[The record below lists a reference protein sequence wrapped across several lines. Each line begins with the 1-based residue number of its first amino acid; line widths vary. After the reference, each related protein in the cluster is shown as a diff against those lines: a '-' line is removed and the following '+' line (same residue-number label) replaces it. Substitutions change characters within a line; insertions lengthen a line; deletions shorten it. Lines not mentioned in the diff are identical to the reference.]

1 MKQEAFERL
10 GLPSTEAAQDSR
22 RALGNI
28 TLARQDARDVWAWR
42 RADSFW
48 QDVRIGARALRRFPG
63 FTVIAVLT
71 LALGIGANTAIFSA
85 VRAVLLRPLPYG
97 QPDELAMLWSDDTK
111 RGLHEAPTSSLLAS
125 DWRRESRAFA
135 DMAIFSANAA
145 ILTGTDIP
153 ERTVT
158 AFASANLFSLLRV
171 PTAVGRTFSPDEEQ
185 HAERVAVI
193 SHGLWQRRFGGSP
206 DVVGKTIEIDGDM
219 NSSKKGPRTVRV
231 VGVMPADFYFPNK
244 TVQVW
249 EPATVYWRWENEST
263 ERFSTSA
270 RRWGVVG
277 RLAPPATAREAQN
290 EMANV
295 GQRLAQA
302 HPVTDADF
310 PGFGITVV
318 PMLDHVVSRQLQLAL
333 WVLLAAVGCVLLIA
347 CTNVANLLLARG
359 ATREREL
366 AIRTALGAG
375 RARLVH
381 QLLIESGLLAIVG
394 GLTGLWLAAAA
405 VRILSA
411 AGPAGDPATGRDPY
425 RCIGSDVH
433 HASLA
438 GVRSRIWSRPG
449 LENVQDRSER
459 VAEGRWQR
467 RDRRRP
473 VCAGRAASS
482 WSSNARSPYSSSP
495 AQG

>member
-1 MKQEAFERL
+1 MFGDSFPFLGKRMGRLARRLQHWLHTRQRESDLIEELEAHRAMKQEALERL
-10 GLPSTEAAQDSR
+10 GRPSADAAQDSR

-63 FTVIAVLT
+63 FTAIAVIT

-97 QPDELAMLWSDDTK
+97 QPGELAMLWSDDTK

-135 DMAIFSANAA
+135 DMAIFSTNAA

-158 AFASANLFSLLRV
+158 AFASANIFSVLRV
-171 PTAVGRTFSPDEEQ
+171 PAAVGRTFSPDEEQ
-185 HAERVAVI
+185 HGERVAVI
-193 SHGLWQRRFGGSP
+193 SHGLWQRRFGGSS

-219 NSSKKGPRTVRV
+219 NSYKKGPRTVRV
-231 VGVMPADFYFPNK
+231 VGVMPEEFYFPNK
-244 TVQVW
+244 NVHVW
-249 EPATVYWRWENEST
+249 EPATVYWRWESESS
-263 ERFSTSA
+263 ERFSNDA

-277 RLAPPATAREAQN
+277 RLAPSVTTREAQN
-290 EMANV
+290 EMAIV

-302 HPVTDADF
+302 YPVTDAEF

-394 GLTGLWLAAAA
+394 GLTGLWLAAGA

-411 AGPAGDPATGRDPY
+411 AALPGIPRLEEIRID
-425 RCIGSDVH
+425 
-433 HASLA
+433 ASF
-438 GVRSRIWSRPG
+438 
-449 LENVQDRSER
+449 
-459 VAEGRWQR
+459 
-467 RDRRRP
+467 
-473 VCAGRAASS
+473 
-482 WSSNARSPYSSSP
+482 
-495 AQG
+495 